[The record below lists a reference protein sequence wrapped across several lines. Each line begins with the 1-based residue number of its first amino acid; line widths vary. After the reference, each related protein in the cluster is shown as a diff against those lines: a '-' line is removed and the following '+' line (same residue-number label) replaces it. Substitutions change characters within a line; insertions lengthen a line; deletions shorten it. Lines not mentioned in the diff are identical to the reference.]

1 MCTVCVWQS
10 ARLRS
15 FSRLIA
21 VVVGLIP
28 VFSVDRSIAWGSPSE
43 DGVRFDVP
51 QWVEAVPVSGG
62 PAGQEDR
69 LVAIDLDVSIIVDSL
84 AAIRLDQLVIEVTPR
99 GGSTSVA
106 DYAPRTELA
115 SDYAGDIE
123 VLRAEESARS
133 VSFGADA
140 TYPPVAIANLTG
152 SLNEKNAA
160 SYKYNRVAP
169 MHLIAA
175 SGTVRR
181 GRGVYFKFRSTD
193 RQIIEGDRLLQITL
207 RVPADWRG
215 ELLDVLILGD
225 RYPSGLASGLSSW
238 TGMPARPVRMG
249 AGRFLVAAF
258 AAEDRE
264 ARQLARR
271 MVDAEAEM
279 RACLLG
285 VRGAGTPVIS
295 GPSSLLRHVSRRI
308 DWTDAGDQELEKK
321 ATLTLHRALAG
332 TLRPHVDREFKDL
345 PADVRAVCLNYLE
358 ARQQFLKAVDG
369 DQPPAVHRS
378 SGS

>member
-1 MCTVCVWQS
+1 MYTVCFWRS
-10 ARLRS
+10 ASSRLL
-15 FSRLIA
+15 SRLIA
-21 VVVGLIP
+21 AAIGLNALCSAESSR
-28 VFSVDRSIAWGSPSE
+28 VWGSPSA

-51 QWVEAVPVSGG
+51 QWVEAVSVSDGLVG
-62 PAGQEDR
+62 EEDR
-69 LVAIDLDVSIIVDSL
+69 LVAIDLGVSIIVDSL
-84 AAIRLDQLVIEVTPR
+84 AAIRVDQLVIEVTPR

-123 VLRAEESARS
+123 VLRGEESTRS
-133 VSFGADA
+133 ISFGADA
-140 TYPPVAIANLTG
+140 TYPPMAIANLTG

-160 SYKYNRVAP
+160 SYKYNRIAP

-175 SGTVRR
+175 SGTVSR

-215 ELLDVLILGD
+215 ELLDVLIMAD
-225 RYPSGLASGLSSW
+225 RYPSGWASGLSSL
-238 TGMPARPVRMG
+238 TGMPAKPVRMG
-249 AGRFLVAAF
+249 AGRFSVAAF
-258 AAEDRE
+258 PAEDRE

-295 GPSSLLRHVSRRI
+295 GPSSLMRHVSRRI
-308 DWTDAGDQELEKK
+308 DWTEAGGQELEKK
-321 ATLTLHRALAG
+321 ARLTLHRALAG
-332 TLRPHVDREFKDL
+332 TLRPYVDREFKDL
-345 PADVRAVCLNYLE
+345 PADVRAVCLDYLD
-358 ARQQFLKAVDG
+358 ARRRFLKVVNG
-369 DQPPAVHRS
+369 DEPPSANRS
-378 SGS
+378 SDS

>member
-1 MCTVCVWQS
+1 MRTAFICPSVSLRTLFR
-10 ARLRS
+10 RLS
-15 FSRLIA
+15 VA
-21 VVVGLIP
+21 VVLITADSANGL
-28 VFSVDRSIAWGSPSE
+28 SVWGSPSE

-51 QWVEAVPVSGG
+51 QWVEADPVSDGLVG
-62 PAGQEDR
+62 PEDR
-69 LVAIDLDVSIIVDSL
+69 LVTIDLGVSIIVDSL
-84 AAIRLDQLVIEVTPR
+84 SAVRIDQLIIEVAPR

-106 DYAPRTELA
+106 DYSPRTELA
-115 SDYAGDIE
+115 SNYAGDIE
-123 VLRAEESARS
+123 VLRAEESMRS

-140 TYPPVAIANLTG
+140 TYPPLAIANLTG

-193 RQIIEGDRLLQITL
+193 RQIIEGDRVLHITL

-225 RYPSGLASGLSSW
+225 RYPSGLASGLSSL
-238 TGMPARPVRMG
+238 TGRPARPVRMG
-249 AGRFLVAAF
+249 AARFLVAAF
-258 AAEDRE
+258 PAQDRE

-271 MVDAEAEM
+271 MADAEAEM

-285 VRGAGTPVIS
+285 VRGAGVPVVS

-308 DWTDAGDQELEKK
+308 DWTEAVEQEVEKK
-321 ATLTLHRALAG
+321 AKLTLHRALAG
-332 TLRPHVDREFKDL
+332 TLRPYVDREFKDL
-345 PADVRAVCLNYLE
+345 PADVRAVCLDYLE
-358 ARQQFLKAVDG
+358 ARQQFLN
-369 DQPPAVHRS
+369 AVHTEEASAVNRS
-378 SGS
+378 HSG